1 VKRAINMARSSGLS
15 LLLIA
20 DIGGY
25 TKFMKLHRASLGH
38 SQDITA
44 RLLNVVVEASPLPLI
59 ETEGDAA
66 FFCVPVSTLKYRVTD
81 LALEIHRAFHVQRE
95 KMIALNL
102 CNCDACVQTRDLRLK
117 FVSHVGEVASQTVGG
132 RTKPVG
138 VDVITVHR
146 MLKNSV
152 PVPEYLLMTGA
163 VFDRLPVAMQTAAES
178 IEEDLEGLGVETLH
192 FLDLAGLSLDRP
204 PPPQP
209 ALPSRL
215 LATSR
220 LMIRGFPV
228 AAGLRKPRIRYS

>member
-1 VKRAINMARSSGLS
+1 MSKTANLS

-25 TKFMKLHRASLGH
+25 TKFMKLHRASLAH
-38 SQDITA
+38 SQDVTA

-66 FFCVPVSTLKYRVTD
+66 FFCVPMADLRRSISD
-81 LALEIHRAFHVQRE
+81 LALEIHRAFHLELE
-95 KMIALNL
+95 KMISLSL
-102 CNCDACVQTRDLRLK
+102 CNCDACLQSRNLRLK
-117 FVSHVGEVASQTVGG
+117 FVSHVGEVAGQTVGG

-138 VDVITVHR
+138 VDVIVVHR

-152 PVPEYLLMTGA
+152 PVPEYLLMTDAAFG
-163 VFDRLPVAMQTAAES
+163 RLPDDARGAAETV
-178 IEEDLEGLGVETLH
+178 EEDLEGLGIETLH
-192 FLDLAGLSLDRP
+192 FLDLEQLSLDRP

-209 ALPSRL
+209 RFGARL

-220 LMIRGFPV
+220 LIARGLPV
-228 AAGLRKPRIRYS
+228 AAGLRKPRITYS